1 MKLNQKFKKINW
13 MAIILIGLSGS
24 LVANL
29 ILLYG
34 FFEMRKE
41 VFNQYKSSLSI
52 FDQQLQFKK
61 CR

>member
-13 MAIILIGLSGS
+13 MTMLLIGLGGS

-41 VFNQYKSSLSI
+41 FFNQYNYNLSTI
-52 FDQQLQFKK
+52 NQLQLKNH
-61 CR
+61 R

>member
-1 MKLNQKFKKINW
+1 ML
-13 MAIILIGLSGS
+13 LIGLGGS

-41 VFNQYKSSLSI
+41 FFNQYNYNLSTI
-52 FDQQLQFKK
+52 NQLQLKNH
-61 CR
+61 R

>member
-1 MKLNQKFKKINW
+1 MGFNQKFNKSIY
-13 MAIILIGLSGS
+13 MRMLLILLGGS

-41 VFNQYKSSLSI
+41 VFNQYKYNLSAI
-52 FDQQLQFKK
+52 NQVQFKNH
-61 CR
+61 R

>member
-1 MKLNQKFKKINW
+1 MMLSKKFKKCNW
-13 MAIILIGLSGS
+13 KIITLIGLGGS

-34 FFEMRKE
+34 FFAMRQE
-41 VFNQYKSSLSI
+41 FFNQYKSNLSTI
-52 FDQQLQFKK
+52 NSQLQLKK